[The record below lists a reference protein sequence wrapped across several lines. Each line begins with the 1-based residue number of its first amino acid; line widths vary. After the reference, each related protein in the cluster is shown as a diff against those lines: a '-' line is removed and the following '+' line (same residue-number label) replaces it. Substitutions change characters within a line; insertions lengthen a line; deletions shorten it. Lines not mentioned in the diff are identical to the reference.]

1 MMIIFF
7 ILVSVGF
14 YMILADIFNV
24 ANIKASKVIL
34 DANRRN
40 KKKSTKTIETIILD
54 YAILLSKYIKIDE
67 YKKSKL
73 ESTLKSADIRIS
85 PETYLSQ
92 VYIKVGIALV
102 LGLVFYM
109 VLPILGILIMLFS
122 INVYMVEYKRAERL
136 IGKKKEK
143 IEIELPKF
151 ASTIEQE
158 LKYNHDVFGI
168 LERYQK
174 NSKSCLGEE
183 LEITIADMT
192 SGSYEEA
199 LRRFETRIGSNS
211 LSEIVRGLIGVLN
224 GSNETIY
231 FSMLANQLKSIEYQR
246 LRREALKRPAKIK
259 VYSAMMMGCLVMIY
273 FTVLGYE
280 MMKGISQMF

>member
-24 ANIKASKVIL
+24 SNIKASKVIL
-34 DANRRN
+34 DANRRS

-109 VLPILGILIMLFS
+109 VLPILGIFIMLFS

-136 IGKKKEK
+136 IGKRKEK
-143 IEIELPKF
+143 IEIELPRF

-168 LERYQK
+168 LGERYQR

-246 LRREALKRPAKIK
+246 LRREALKRPAK
-259 VYSAMMMGCLVMIY
+259 
-273 FTVLGYE
+273 
-280 MMKGISQMF
+280 

>member
-34 DANRRN
+34 DANKRS

-73 ESTLKSADIRIS
+73 EATLKSADIRIS
-85 PETYLSQ
+85 TETYLSQ

-109 VLPILGILIMLFS
+109 ILPILGILIILFS

-136 IGKKKEK
+136 IGK
-143 IEIELPKF
+143 
-151 ASTIEQE
+151 
-158 LKYNHDVFGI
+158 
-168 LERYQK
+168 RK
-174 NSKSCLGEE
+174 N
-183 LEITIADMT
+183 
-192 SGSYEEA
+192 
-199 LRRFETRIGSNS
+199 
-211 LSEIVRGLIGVLN
+211 
-224 GSNETIY
+224 
-231 FSMLANQLKSIEYQR
+231 
-246 LRREALKRPAKIK
+246 
-259 VYSAMMMGCLVMIY
+259 
-273 FTVLGYE
+273 
-280 MMKGISQMF
+280 

>member
-1 MMIIFF
+1 
-7 ILVSVGF
+7 
-14 YMILADIFNV
+14 
-24 ANIKASKVIL
+24 
-34 DANRRN
+34 
-40 KKKSTKTIETIILD
+40 
-54 YAILLSKYIKIDE
+54 
-67 YKKSKL
+67 
-73 ESTLKSADIRIS
+73 
-85 PETYLSQ
+85 
-92 VYIKVGIALV
+92 
-102 LGLVFYM
+102 
-109 VLPILGILIMLFS
+109 
-122 INVYMVEYKRAERL
+122 
-136 IGKKKEK
+136 
-143 IEIELPKF
+143 
-151 ASTIEQE
+151 
-158 LKYNHDVFGI
+158 
-168 LERYQK
+168 
-174 NSKSCLGEE
+174 
-183 LEITIADMT
+183 MT